1 MYKIL
6 SILDNKEYLCAI
18 KLIIKSIANNIII

>member
-1 MYKIL
+1 MDKIL
-6 SILDNKEYLCAI
+6 SILDNKEYLCVI